1 VDRNTKVTKEVI
13 ELKKLNAAAIL
24 MCIIGA
30 FGVFQGIWVLVS
42 TEGFT
47 QMWAEMM
54 GATAKESAVLTLAVQ
69 FYAIYHFIALVLLA
83 VVAVIPLR
91 RAEKWAWFSILVFG
105 GIGLGFGIAL
115 WAPYAPFMY
124 VFFAMWV
131 AALALSAKPI
141 LLKKD

>member
-1 VDRNTKVTKEVI
+1 MESKRLNT
-13 ELKKLNAAAIL
+13 AAVL

-30 FGVFQGIWVLVS
+30 FGLFQFAWGVAATQS
-42 TEGFT
+42 FT

-54 GATAKESAVLTLAVQ
+54 GTTVSGSAVLALAVK
-69 FYAIYHFIALVLLA
+69 FYAVYHFIALGLLA

-124 VFFAMWV
+124 AFLAMWI
-131 AALALSAKPI
+131 AALELSAKPVFQEQR
-141 LLKKD
+141 